1 MGCCLSRKD
10 KKEITFTDLKKTF
23 TPKALI
29 KAQTPSG
36 EIKEYIDEIKSFA
49 TQNKFVI
56 WESDINMNN
65 TYICIGDDIGNVY
78 KISFDKAF
86 VSNKHNIMIVIHE
99 FNSNN
104 KVPNEIIKELEFKSN
119 KEFFNYLL

>member
-10 KKEITFTDLKKTF
+10 KKEITFADLKKTF
-23 TPKALI
+23 TPKGLI
-29 KAQTPSG
+29 KAQTPSDK
-36 EIKEYIDEIKSFA
+36 IKEYIDEIKSFA

-86 VSNKHNIMIVIHE
+86 VSNKRNIMIVIHE
-99 FNSNN
+99 FNANN
-104 KVPNEIIKELEFKSN
+104 KVPNEIIKELEFSEN
-119 KEFFNYLL
+119 EDFFKYIL